1 MKPSKLETLLSLA
14 GSLFILLVVF
24 HKPIGLSDDWEWLF
38 LIAMGACLIALFIV
52 QRRQRNVQ
60 VASVSQPV
68 PSPFRR
74 KRFWLLLVLIIAGS
88 LSGPLW
94 LPYTGVG
101 LPIST
106 VIVTSTIS
114 CIVAVG
120 VLLFAWR

>member
-52 QRRQRNVQ
+52 QRRRRNVQ

-68 PSPFRR
+68 PSPFRK